1 MIEIAIANEQE
12 SLEVS
17 ESRLKDAIRA
27 IFADAK
33 ITQATVSIAIVDDA
47 TMHDL
52 NRRFLEHDY
61 PTDVLSFVLEQSEAM
76 LDGEIIVSADYALRS
91 AHEYRW
97 SADDEL
103 LLYVIHGALHLVGYD
118 DQDAESKSEMQERER
133 HYLGKFN
140 ITPPD
145 MPRGRNE
152 LGANEQ

>member
-1 MIEIAIANEQE
+1 VIEIAIANEQA
-12 SLEVS
+12 SLEVR
-17 ESRLKDAIRA
+17 ESRLQDAIRA
-27 IFADAK
+27 VFADAQ

-52 NRRFLEHDY
+52 NRRFLDHDY
-61 PTDVLSFVLEQSEAM
+61 PTDVLSFVLEQTGST

-91 AHEYRW
+91 AHEYLW

-118 DQDAESKSEMQERER
+118 DLDSTSKSEMQEQER

-145 MPRGRNE
+145 VPRGRNE
-152 LGANEQ
+152 Q